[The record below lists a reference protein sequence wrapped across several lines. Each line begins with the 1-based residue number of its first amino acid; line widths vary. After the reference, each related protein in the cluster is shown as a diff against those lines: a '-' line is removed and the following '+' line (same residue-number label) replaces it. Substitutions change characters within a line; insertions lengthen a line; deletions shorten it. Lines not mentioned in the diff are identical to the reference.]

1 MGDVRRHEMACPSSD
16 AVVILGTSRSDG
28 NTLATVNRVLSGKP
42 VELVDLSEM
51 NIGVYDY
58 EHANSRDSFLPLI
71 ERLVSK
77 SLWLLATPVYWY
89 TMSAQMK
96 LFVDRLSDLI
106 TIRKDLGRSLRGK
119 AVAVI
124 ASGTDEGL
132 PQGFEAP
139 FRLTCDYL
147 GMRYV
152 GVFYLQFGKDDQPV
166 SANAAEARAAGASW
180 IA

>member
-1 MGDVRRHEMACPSSD
+1 MAFPSGD

-28 NTLATVNRVLSGKP
+28 NTRAAVKQVLGGKP

-51 NIGVYDY
+51 GIGAYDY
-58 EHANSRDSFLPLI
+58 HHANRTDSFLPLI

-124 ASGTDEGL
+124 ASGTDERL

-152 GVFYLQFGKDDQPV
+152 GACYLQFGKGDQPGD
-166 SANAAEARAAGASW
+166 AAEARAAGASW

>member
-1 MGDVRRHEMACPSSD
+1 MACPSSD

-28 NTLATVNRVLSGKP
+28 NTLAAVKQVLGGKP

-51 NIGVYDY
+51 DIGAYDY
-58 EHANSRDSFLPLI
+58 HHANRTDSFLPLI

-77 SLWLLATPVYWY
+77 SLWVLATPVYWY

-152 GVFYLQFGKDDQPV
+152 GACYLQFGKGNQPV
-166 SANAAEARAAGASW
+166 STDAAEARAAGASW

>member
-1 MGDVRRHEMACPSSD
+1 MAFPPQET
-16 AVVILGTSRSDG
+16 VVILGTSRDDG
-28 NTLATVNRVLSGKP
+28 NTWATVQAVLGGRRVEVVNLS
-42 VELVDLSEM
+42 DTRFTT
-51 NIGVYDY
+51 YDY
-58 EHANSRDSFLPLI
+58 RHRNEDDGFLPLVEAI
-71 ERLVSK
+71 VGK

-96 LFVDRLSDLI
+96 VFVDRLSDLI

>member
-1 MGDVRRHEMACPSSD
+1 MACPSSD

-28 NTLATVNRVLSGKP
+28 NTLATVNRVLNGKP
-42 VELVDLSEM
+42 VEFVDLSEM

-89 TMSAQMK
+89 TM
-96 LFVDRLSDLI
+96 
-106 TIRKDLGRSLRGK
+106 DLGRSLRGK

-166 SANAAEARAAGASW
+166 SANAADARAAGASW